1 MGIDSMRVGGGRCS
15 PLLVGG
21 LLIAC
26 LMLICNWW
34 TLSSENFD
42 LVHQIDELSE
52 QLKISAEENDQCI
65 TLRSKLEQR
74 YKHIEDEVAYLHVS
88 LEKQNEF
95 NKKQKEEFENSIAI
109 CKSELDSNKMDVK
122 RKENEKLQEELD
134 KVKDEMEKFKLAYNA
149 PVDNI
154 RSDPT
159 LTHSADLAT
168 RKVIDGSQL
177 RLVRDSAIRI
187 SVAGQRGL
195 KYHQIPIL
203 PSDPPGAVRLAPRL
217 SVTML
222 KAKRNSMLESSTIEG
237 MRNDKTEKIDIS
249 NEENGAAETISY
261 VEKRNNQLTH

>member
-26 LMLICNWW
+26 LMLLCNWW
-34 TLSSENFD
+34 TLSSENLD
-42 LVHQIDELSE
+42 LVHQIDELGE

-65 TLRSKLEQR
+65 TLRNKLEQR
-74 YKHIEDEVAYLHVS
+74 YRHAEDEVAYLHVS

-95 NKKQKEEFENSIAI
+95 NKRQKENFETSIAL
-109 CKSELDSNKMDVK
+109 CKREFDSNKINEK
-122 RKENEKLQEELD
+122 EKENEKLQEELD
-134 KVKDEMEKFKLAYNA
+134 RVKDEMEKLKLAYNA

-159 LTHSADLAT
+159 LTPT

-222 KAKRNSMLESSTIEG
+222 KAERNSKLESSTIEG

-249 NEENGAAETISY
+249 NEGKKAAETMSY
-261 VEKRNNQLTH
+261 VEKRNNQLSN

>member
-1 MGIDSMRVGGGRCS
+1 MRVGGGRCS

-159 LTHSADLAT
+159 LT
-168 RKVIDGSQL
+168 
-177 RLVRDSAIRI
+177 
-187 SVAGQRGL
+187 
-195 KYHQIPIL
+195 P
-203 PSDPPGAVRLAPRL
+203 
-217 SVTML
+217 
-222 KAKRNSMLESSTIEG
+222 KRNSMLESSTIEG